1 LHENF
6 DPIALELR
14 TVEQAIGLVERDP
27 DVLLR

>member
-1 LHENF
+1 LHDDF
-6 DPIALELR
+6 DAIALELR